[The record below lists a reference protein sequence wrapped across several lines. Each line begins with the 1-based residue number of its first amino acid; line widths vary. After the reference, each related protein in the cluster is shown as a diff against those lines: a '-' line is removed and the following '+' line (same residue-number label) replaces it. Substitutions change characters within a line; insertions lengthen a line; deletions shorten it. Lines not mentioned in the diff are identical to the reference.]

1 MNKLA
6 AFFKNHWRGIIIAAS
21 TLAASLAV
29 MLLIPALIVGNVP
42 SNAGMMACIVLFFA
56 VDPAY
61 CLAAAIFAG
70 WDIRRRWFTALFPP
84 LAFLIS
90 TGAVFGADA
99 GSFMVYFVIYL
110 AICLTVTPVT
120 HLVRKYGR
128 SDS

>member
-6 AFFKNHWRGIIIAAS
+6 AFFKRHRRDIITTAAA
-21 TLAASLAV
+21 LAASLVV
-29 MLLIPALIVGNVP
+29 MLLIPALIVGNAP
-42 SNAGMMACIVLFFA
+42 STAGMLACIALFFA
-56 VDPAY
+56 VDPAF

-90 TGAVFGADA
+90 TGAVFGSES
-99 GSFMVYFVIYL
+99 GGFMVYFVIYL
-110 AICLTVTPVT
+110 AISLTVTPIT

>member
-1 MNKLA
+1 MSEILA
-6 AFFKNHWRGIIIAAS
+6 FIKAHRRDIIIAAS
-21 TLAASLAV
+21 TLAASLVV
-29 MLLIPALIVGNVP
+29 MIIIPVIITVVVP
-42 SNAGMMACIVLFFA
+42 SDAGMMACIALFFA
-56 VDPAY
+56 LDPSF

-70 WDIRRRWFTALFPP
+70 WDFRRRWFTALFPP

-128 SDS
+128 SES